1 MLEVKNL
8 YCGYGGADIVK
19 DMSFDLADGEIL
31 SVTGPNGC
39 GKTTLLRA
47 VSGLIPYHGGSIKID
62 GDEVK
67 KLKRD
72 KLSLCTALLSQTGAG
87 GEYSDF
93 TVFDTVMLGRYAI
106 SKNGSTT
113 KLDREKTEYCLEK
126 TGTAELRNKLITEL
140 SGGQLQRVFL
150 ARAFAQEPQLILLD
164 EPANHLDLKHQLKL
178 IELLKEWTDEKHSV
192 IGIFHDI
199 NLAASLS
206 DKMMVMS
213 DGKKIMHGKTA
224 DICRSGKLS
233 EVYGFDVGAYMRK
246 ALEIWK

>member
-1 MLEVKNL
+1 
-8 YCGYGGADIVK
+8 
-19 DMSFDLADGEIL
+19 
-31 SVTGPNGC
+31 
-39 GKTTLLRA
+39 
-47 VSGLIPYHGGSIKID
+47 
-62 GDEVK
+62 
-67 KLKRD
+67 
-72 KLSLCTALLSQTGAG
+72 
-87 GEYSDF
+87 
-93 TVFDTVMLGRYAI
+93 MLGRYAI

-233 EVYGFDVGAYMRK
+233 EVYGFDVGDYMRK